1 MNITRINPPV
11 FKYNQQI
18 TSPKQQKHNSLSV
31 QTQTQ
36 PASTP
41 SLGQMHQFVNLSF
54 GKKEQKEA
62 IFSAIRKY
70 DMEYLKQLENKNP
83 KAFAKLISTPEDP
96 QTGYTPVHTAVSMN
110 NTEALKFIAET
121 APDEFKKTLAMKAR
135 NTLSPVYLAV
145 SRDNPESLR
154 IIREAAPEIY
164 SKEIFTEKLDA
175 YGSTLVRKAIDDG
188 NNKALKFIVESNPDE
203 FKELLI
209 ENKSKTT
216 SPIFYAADR
225 DNTEAL
231 QIIKD
236 AEPKIFSEA
245 VTDKYEYDRTLVHI
259 TADSSL
265 RKNSLEF
272 LAVETPQEFA
282 KTLTMQDGYGY
293 GVTPVHIAVKENNI
307 RALEIMAKTAPE
319 EFKQTLLKQYESLG
333 YPKKPHD
340 NPVIKAVKN
349 YNFEALKIFAETAPE
364 EFLNIFKNYKKPE

>member
-1 MNITRINPPV
+1 MNISRINSIG
-11 FKYNQQI
+11 FKYNTQLF
-18 TSPKQQKHNSLSV
+18 SAPQKHSSQPA

-36 PASTP
+36 PALTP
-41 SLGQMHQFVNLSF
+41 SLEQMHQFVNLSF

-62 IFSAIRKY
+62 IFSAIREY

-96 QTGYTPVHTAVSMN
+96 QTGYTPVHTAVSRN

-121 APDEFKKTLAMKAR
+121 APDEFKKTLDMKAR
-135 NTLSPVYLAV
+135 NTLSPIYLAV

-154 IIREAAPEIY
+154 IIRDTAPEIF
-164 SKEIFTEKLDA
+164 SKEIFTEGLDA
-175 YGSTLVRKAIDDG
+175 YGSTLVHKAIDDK

-209 ENKSKTT
+209 KNKAKST

-236 AEPKIFSEA
+236 AEPEIFSEA

-259 TADSSL
+259 TADSTL
-265 RKNSLEF
+265 RKNALKF
-272 LAVETPQEFA
+272 LAEETPQEFA
-282 KTLTMQDGYGY
+282 KALTMQDGYGY
-293 GVTPVHIAVKENNI
+293 GVTPVHIAVKENNT

-319 EFKQTLLKQYESLG
+319 EFKQTLLKKYESLG

-349 YNFEALKIFAETAPE
+349 YNFEALKIFAEAAPQ
-364 EFLNIFKNYKKPE
+364 EFLDIFKNFEKPE

>member
-1 MNITRINPPV
+1 MNISRINSIG
-11 FKYNQQI
+11 FKYNTQL
-18 TSPKQQKHNSLSV
+18 SSAPKKHSYQPA

-36 PASTP
+36 PALTP
-41 SLGQMHQFVNLSF
+41 SLEQMHQFVNLSF

-62 IFSAIRKY
+62 IFSAIREY

-96 QTGYTPVHTAVSMN
+96 QTGYTPVHTAVSRN

-135 NTLSPVYLAV
+135 NTLSPIYLAV
-145 SRDNPESLR
+145 SRDTPESLR
-154 IIREAAPEIY
+154 IIRDTAPEIF
-164 SKEIFTEKLDA
+164 SKEIFTEGLDA
-175 YGSTLVRKAIDDG
+175 YGSTLVHKAIDDK

-209 ENKSKTT
+209 KNKAKST

-236 AEPKIFSEA
+236 AEPEIFSEA

-259 TADSSL
+259 TADSTL
-265 RKNSLEF
+265 RKNALKF
-272 LAVETPQEFA
+272 LAAETPQEFA
-282 KTLTMQDGYGY
+282 KALTMQDGYGY
-293 GVTPVHIAVKENNI
+293 GVTPVHIAVKENNT

-349 YNFEALKIFAETAPE
+349 YNFEALKIFAEAAPQ
-364 EFLNIFKNYKKPE
+364 EFLDIFKNFEKPE

>member
-1 MNITRINPPV
+1 MNISRINSIG
-11 FKYNQQI
+11 FKYNTQLF
-18 TSPKQQKHNSLSV
+18 SAPQKHSSQPA

-36 PASTP
+36 PALTP
-41 SLGQMHQFVNLSF
+41 SLEQMHQFVNLSF

-83 KAFAKLISTPEDP
+83 KAFAKLILTPEDP
-96 QTGYTPVHTAVSMN
+96 QTGYTPVHTAVSRN

-121 APDEFKKTLAMKAR
+121 APDEFKKTLDMKAR
-135 NTLSPVYLAV
+135 NTLSPIYLAV

-154 IIREAAPEIY
+154 IIRDTAPEIF
-164 SKEIFTEKLDA
+164 SKEIFTEGLDA
-175 YGSTLVRKAIDDG
+175 YGSTLVHKAIDDK

-209 ENKSKTT
+209 KNKAKST
-216 SPIFYAADR
+216 SPIFYAADG

-236 AEPKIFSEA
+236 AEPEIFSEA

-259 TADSSL
+259 TADSTL
-265 RKNSLEF
+265 RKNALKF
-272 LAVETPQEFA
+272 LAEKTPQEFA
-282 KTLTMQDGYGY
+282 KALTMQDGYGY
-293 GVTPVHIAVKENNI
+293 GVTPVHIAVKENNT

-319 EFKQTLLKQYESLG
+319 EFKQTLLKKYESLG

-349 YNFEALKIFAETAPE
+349 YNFEALKIFAEAAPQ
-364 EFLNIFKNYKKPE
+364 EFLDIFKNFEKPE

>member
-1 MNITRINPPV
+1 MNISRINSIG
-11 FKYNQQI
+11 FKYNTQLF
-18 TSPKQQKHNSLSV
+18 SAPQKHSSQPA

-36 PASTP
+36 PALTP
-41 SLGQMHQFVNLSF
+41 SLEQMHQFVNLSF

-121 APDEFKKTLAMKAR
+121 APDEFKKTLDMKAR
-135 NTLSPVYLAV
+135 NTLSPIYLAV

-154 IIREAAPEIY
+154 IIRDTAPEIF
-164 SKEIFTEKLDA
+164 SKEIFTEGLDA
-175 YGSTLVRKAIDDG
+175 YGSTLVHKAIDDK

-209 ENKSKTT
+209 KNKAKST
-216 SPIFYAADR
+216 SPIFYAADG

-236 AEPKIFSEA
+236 AEPEIFSEA

-259 TADSSL
+259 TADSTL
-265 RKNSLEF
+265 RKNALKF
-272 LAVETPQEFA
+272 LAEKTPQEFA
-282 KTLTMQDGYGY
+282 KALTMQDGYGY
-293 GVTPVHIAVKENNI
+293 GVTPVHIAVKENNT

-319 EFKQTLLKQYESLG
+319 EFKQTLLKKYESLG

-349 YNFEALKIFAETAPE
+349 YNFEALKIFAEAAPQ
-364 EFLNIFKNYKKPE
+364 EFLDIFKNFEKPE

>member
-1 MNITRINPPV
+1 MNISRINSIG
-11 FKYNQQI
+11 FKYNTQLF
-18 TSPKQQKHNSLSV
+18 SAPQKHSSQPA

-36 PASTP
+36 PALTP
-41 SLGQMHQFVNLSF
+41 SIEQMHQFVNLSF

-83 KAFAKLISTPEDP
+83 KAFAKLILTPEDP
-96 QTGYTPVHTAVSMN
+96 QTGYTPVHTAVSRN

-121 APDEFKKTLAMKAR
+121 APDEFKKTLDMKAR
-135 NTLSPVYLAV
+135 NTLSPIYLAV

-154 IIREAAPEIY
+154 IIRDTAPEIF
-164 SKEIFTEKLDA
+164 SKEIFTEGLDA
-175 YGSTLVRKAIDDG
+175 YGSTLVHKAIDDK

-209 ENKSKTT
+209 KNKAKST

-236 AEPKIFSEA
+236 AEPEIFSEA

-259 TADSSL
+259 TADSTL
-265 RKNSLEF
+265 RKNALKF
-272 LAVETPQEFA
+272 LAAETPQEFA
-282 KTLTMQDGYGY
+282 KALTMQDGYGY
-293 GVTPVHIAVKENNI
+293 GVTPVHIAVKENNT

-349 YNFEALKIFAETAPE
+349 YNFEALKIFAEAAPQ
-364 EFLNIFKNYKKPE
+364 EFLDIFKNFEKPE

>member
-1 MNITRINPPV
+1 
-11 FKYNQQI
+11 
-18 TSPKQQKHNSLSV
+18 
-31 QTQTQ
+31 
-36 PASTP
+36 
-41 SLGQMHQFVNLSF
+41 MHQFVNLSF

-62 IFSAIRKY
+62 IFSAIREY

-96 QTGYTPVHTAVSMN
+96 QTGYTPIHTAVSRN

-135 NTLSPVYLAV
+135 NTLSPIYLAV

-154 IIREAAPEIY
+154 IIRDTAPEIF
-164 SKEIFTEKLDA
+164 SKEIFTEGLDA
-175 YGSTLVRKAIDDG
+175 YGSTLVHKAIDDK

-209 ENKSKTT
+209 KNKAKST

-231 QIIKD
+231 RIIKD
-236 AEPKIFSEA
+236 AEPEIFSES

-259 TADSSL
+259 TADSTL
-265 RKNSLEF
+265 RKNALKF
-272 LAVETPQEFA
+272 LAAETPQEFA
-282 KTLTMQDGYGY
+282 KALTMQDGYGY
-293 GVTPVHIAVKENNI
+293 GVTPVHIAVKENNT

-349 YNFEALKIFAETAPE
+349 YNFEALKIFAEAAPQ
-364 EFLNIFKNYKKPE
+364 EFLDIFKNFEKPE

>member
-1 MNITRINPPV
+1 MNISRINSIG
-11 FKYNQQI
+11 FKYNTQLF
-18 TSPKQQKHNSLSV
+18 SAPQKHSSQPA

-36 PASTP
+36 PALTP
-41 SLGQMHQFVNLSF
+41 SLEQMHQFVNLSF

-83 KAFAKLISTPEDP
+83 KAFAKLILTPEDP
-96 QTGYTPVHTAVSMN
+96 QTGYTPVHTAVSRN

-121 APDEFKKTLAMKAR
+121 APDEFKKTLDMKAR
-135 NTLSPVYLAV
+135 NTLSPIYLAV

-154 IIREAAPEIY
+154 IIRDTAPEIF
-164 SKEIFTEKLDA
+164 SKEIFTEGLDA
-175 YGSTLVRKAIDDG
+175 YGSTLVHKAIDDK

-209 ENKSKTT
+209 KNKAKST
-216 SPIFYAADR
+216 SPIFYAADG

-236 AEPKIFSEA
+236 AEPEIFSEA

-259 TADSSL
+259 TADSTL
-265 RKNSLEF
+265 RKNALKF
-272 LAVETPQEFA
+272 LAEETPQEFA
-282 KTLTMQDGYGY
+282 KALTMQDGYGY
-293 GVTPVHIAVKENNI
+293 GVTPVHIAVKENNT

-349 YNFEALKIFAETAPE
+349 YNFEALKIFAEAAPQ
-364 EFLNIFKNYKKPE
+364 EFLDIFKNFEKPE

>member
-1 MNITRINPPV
+1 MNISRINSIG
-11 FKYNQQI
+11 FKYNTQLF
-18 TSPKQQKHNSLSV
+18 SAPQKHSSQPV

-36 PASTP
+36 PALTP
-41 SLGQMHQFVNLSF
+41 SLEQMHQFVNLSF

-96 QTGYTPVHTAVSMN
+96 QTGYTPVHTAVSRN

-121 APDEFKKTLAMKAR
+121 APDEFKKTLDMKAR
-135 NTLSPVYLAV
+135 NTLSPIYLAV

-154 IIREAAPEIY
+154 IIRDTAPEIF
-164 SKEIFTEKLDA
+164 SKEIFTEGLDA
-175 YGSTLVRKAIDDG
+175 YGSTLVHKAIDDK

-209 ENKSKTT
+209 KNKAKST

-236 AEPKIFSEA
+236 AEPEIFSES

-259 TADSSL
+259 TADSTL
-265 RKNSLEF
+265 RKNALKF
-272 LAVETPQEFA
+272 LAAETPQEFA
-282 KTLTMQDGYGY
+282 KALTMQDGYGY
-293 GVTPVHIAVKENNI
+293 GVTPVHIAVKENNT

-349 YNFEALKIFAETAPE
+349 YNFEALKIFAEAAPQ
-364 EFLNIFKNYKKPE
+364 EFLDIFKNFEKPE

>member
-1 MNITRINPPV
+1 MNISRINSIG
-11 FKYNQQI
+11 FKYNTQL
-18 TSPKQQKHNSLSV
+18 SSAPKKHSYQPV

-36 PASTP
+36 PALTP
-41 SLGQMHQFVNLSF
+41 SLEQMHQFVNLSF

-121 APDEFKKTLAMKAR
+121 APDEFKKTLDMKAR
-135 NTLSPVYLAV
+135 NTLSPIYLAV

-154 IIREAAPEIY
+154 IIRDTAPEIF
-164 SKEIFTEKLDA
+164 SKEIFTEGLDA
-175 YGSTLVRKAIDDG
+175 YGSTLVHKAIDDK

-209 ENKSKTT
+209 KNKAKST

-236 AEPKIFSEA
+236 AEPEIFSEA

-259 TADSSL
+259 TADSTL
-265 RKNSLEF
+265 RKNALKF
-272 LAVETPQEFA
+272 LAAETPQEFA
-282 KTLTMQDGYGY
+282 KALTMQDGYGY
-293 GVTPVHIAVKENNI
+293 GVTPVHIAVKENNT

-319 EFKQTLLKQYESLG
+319 EFKQTLLKKYESLG

-349 YNFEALKIFAETAPE
+349 YNFEALKIFAEAAPQ
-364 EFLNIFKNYKKPE
+364 EFLDIFKNFEKPE

>member
-1 MNITRINPPV
+1 MNISRINSIG
-11 FKYNQQI
+11 FKYNTQLF
-18 TSPKQQKHNSLSV
+18 SAPQKHSSQPA

-36 PASTP
+36 PALTP
-41 SLGQMHQFVNLSF
+41 SLEQMHQFVNLSF

-83 KAFAKLISTPEDP
+83 KAFAKLILTPEDP
-96 QTGYTPVHTAVSMN
+96 QTGYTPVHTAVSRN

-121 APDEFKKTLAMKAR
+121 APDEFKKTLDMKAR
-135 NTLSPVYLAV
+135 NTLSPIYLAV

-154 IIREAAPEIY
+154 IIRDTAPEIF
-164 SKEIFTEKLDA
+164 SKEIFTKGLDA
-175 YGSTLVRKAIDDG
+175 YGSTLVHKAIDDK

-209 ENKSKTT
+209 KNKAKST

-236 AEPKIFSEA
+236 AEPEIFSEA

-259 TADSSL
+259 TADSTL
-265 RKNSLEF
+265 RKNALKF
-272 LAVETPQEFA
+272 LAAETPQEFA
-282 KTLTMQDGYGY
+282 KALTMQDGYGY
-293 GVTPVHIAVKENNI
+293 GVTPVHIAVKENNT

-319 EFKQTLLKQYESLG
+319 EFKQTLLKKYESLG

-349 YNFEALKIFAETAPE
+349 YNFEALKIFAEAAPQ
-364 EFLNIFKNYKKPE
+364 EFLDIFKNFEKPE

>member
-1 MNITRINPPV
+1 MNISRINSIG
-11 FKYNQQI
+11 FKYNTQLF
-18 TSPKQQKHNSLSV
+18 SAPQKHSSQPV

-36 PASTP
+36 PALTP
-41 SLGQMHQFVNLSF
+41 SLEQMHHFVNLSF

-96 QTGYTPVHTAVSMN
+96 QTGYTPVHTAVSRN

-121 APDEFKKTLAMKAR
+121 APDEFKKTLDMKAR
-135 NTLSPVYLAV
+135 NTLSPIYLAV

-154 IIREAAPEIY
+154 IIRDTAPEIF
-164 SKEIFTEKLDA
+164 SKEIFTEGLDA
-175 YGSTLVRKAIDDG
+175 YGSTLVHKAIDDK
-188 NNKALKFIVESNPDE
+188 NNKALEFIVESNPDE

-209 ENKSKTT
+209 KNKAKST

-236 AEPKIFSEA
+236 AEPEIFSEA

-259 TADSSL
+259 TADSTL
-265 RKNSLEF
+265 RKNALKF
-272 LAVETPQEFA
+272 LAEKTPQEFA
-282 KTLTMQDGYGY
+282 KALTMQDGYGY
-293 GVTPVHIAVKENNI
+293 GVTPVHIAVKENNT

-349 YNFEALKIFAETAPE
+349 YNFEALKIFAEAAPQ
-364 EFLNIFKNYKKPE
+364 EFLDIFKNFEKPE

>member
-1 MNITRINPPV
+1 MNISRINSIG
-11 FKYNQQI
+11 FKYNTQLF
-18 TSPKQQKHNSLSV
+18 SAPQKHSSQPA

-36 PASTP
+36 PALTP
-41 SLGQMHQFVNLSF
+41 SLEQMHQFVNLSF

-62 IFSAIRKY
+62 IFSAIREY

-96 QTGYTPVHTAVSMN
+96 QTGYTPIHTAVSRN

-121 APDEFKKTLAMKAR
+121 APDEFKKTLTMKAR
-135 NTLSPVYLAV
+135 NTLSPIYLAV

-154 IIREAAPEIY
+154 IIRDTAPEIF
-164 SKEIFTEKLDA
+164 SKEIFTKGLDA
-175 YGSTLVRKAIDDG
+175 YGSTLVHKAIDDK

-209 ENKSKTT
+209 KNKAKST
-216 SPIFYAADR
+216 SPIFYAADG

-236 AEPKIFSEA
+236 AEPEIFSEA

-259 TADSSL
+259 TADSTL
-265 RKNSLEF
+265 RKNALKF
-272 LAVETPQEFA
+272 LAEKTPQEFA
-282 KTLTMQDGYGY
+282 KALTMQDGYGY
-293 GVTPVHIAVKENNI
+293 GVTPVHIAVKENNT

-319 EFKQTLLKQYESLG
+319 EFKQTLLKKYESLG

-349 YNFEALKIFAETAPE
+349 YNFEALKIFAEAAPQ
-364 EFLNIFKNYKKPE
+364 EFLDIFKNFEKPE

>member
-1 MNITRINPPV
+1 MNISRINSIG
-11 FKYNQQI
+11 FKYNTQLF
-18 TSPKQQKHNSLSV
+18 SAPQKHSSQPA

-36 PASTP
+36 PALTP
-41 SLGQMHQFVNLSF
+41 SLEQMHQFVNLSF

-62 IFSAIRKY
+62 IFSAIREY

-83 KAFAKLISTPEDP
+83 KAFAKLILTPEDP

-121 APDEFKKTLAMKAR
+121 APDEFKKTLDMKAR
-135 NTLSPVYLAV
+135 NTLSPIYLAV

-154 IIREAAPEIY
+154 IIRDTAPEIF
-164 SKEIFTEKLDA
+164 SKEIFTEGLDA
-175 YGSTLVRKAIDDG
+175 YGSTLVHKAIDDK

-209 ENKSKTT
+209 KNKAKST

-236 AEPKIFSEA
+236 AEPEIFSES

-259 TADSSL
+259 TADSTL
-265 RKNSLEF
+265 RKNALKF
-272 LAVETPQEFA
+272 LAEETPQEFA
-282 KTLTMQDGYGY
+282 KALTMQDGYGY
-293 GVTPVHIAVKENNI
+293 GVTPVHIAVKENNT

-349 YNFEALKIFAETAPE
+349 YNFEALKIFAEAAPQ
-364 EFLNIFKNYKKPE
+364 EFLDIFKNFEKPE

>member
-1 MNITRINPPV
+1 MNISRINSIG
-11 FKYNQQI
+11 FKYNTQLF
-18 TSPKQQKHNSLSV
+18 SAPQKHSSQPA

-36 PASTP
+36 PALTP
-41 SLGQMHQFVNLSF
+41 SLEQMHQFVNLSF

-83 KAFAKLISTPEDP
+83 KAFAKLILTPEDP
-96 QTGYTPVHTAVSMN
+96 QTGYTPVHTAVSRN

-135 NTLSPVYLAV
+135 NTLSPIYLAV

-154 IIREAAPEIY
+154 IIRDTAPEIF
-164 SKEIFTEKLDA
+164 SKEIFTEGLDA
-175 YGSTLVRKAIDDG
+175 YGSTLVHKAIDDK

-209 ENKSKTT
+209 KNKAKST

-236 AEPKIFSEA
+236 AEPEIFSES

-259 TADSSL
+259 TADSTL
-265 RKNSLEF
+265 RKNALKF
-272 LAVETPQEFA
+272 LAEKTPQEFA
-282 KTLTMQDGYGY
+282 KALTMQDGYGY
-293 GVTPVHIAVKENNI
+293 GVTPVHIAVKENNT

-349 YNFEALKIFAETAPE
+349 YNFEALKIFAEAAPQ
-364 EFLNIFKNYKKPE
+364 EFLDIFKNFEKPE

>member
-1 MNITRINPPV
+1 MNISRINSIG
-11 FKYNQQI
+11 FKYNTQLF
-18 TSPKQQKHNSLSV
+18 SAPQKHSSQPA

-41 SLGQMHQFVNLSF
+41 SLEQMHHFVNLSF

-83 KAFAKLISTPEDP
+83 KAFAKLILTPEDP
-96 QTGYTPVHTAVSMN
+96 QTGYTPVHTAVSRN

-121 APDEFKKTLAMKAR
+121 APDEFKKTLDMKAR
-135 NTLSPVYLAV
+135 NTLSPIYLAV

-154 IIREAAPEIY
+154 IIRDTAPEIF
-164 SKEIFTEKLDA
+164 SKEIFTEGLDA
-175 YGSTLVRKAIDDG
+175 YGSTLVHKAIDDK

-209 ENKSKTT
+209 KNKAKST

-236 AEPKIFSEA
+236 AEPEIFSES

-259 TADSSL
+259 TADSTL
-265 RKNSLEF
+265 RKNALKF
-272 LAVETPQEFA
+272 LAEKTPQEFA
-282 KTLTMQDGYGY
+282 KALTMQDGYGY
-293 GVTPVHIAVKENNI
+293 GVTPVHIAVKENNT

-349 YNFEALKIFAETAPE
+349 YNFEALKIFAEAAPQ
-364 EFLNIFKNYKKPE
+364 EFLDIFKNFEKPE

>member
-1 MNITRINPPV
+1 MNISRINSIG
-11 FKYNQQI
+11 FKYNTQLF
-18 TSPKQQKHNSLSV
+18 SAPQKHSSQPA

-36 PASTP
+36 PALTP
-41 SLGQMHQFVNLSF
+41 SLEQMHQFVNLSF

-70 DMEYLKQLENKNP
+70 DMEYLKQLENKNS

-121 APDEFKKTLAMKAR
+121 APDEFKKTLDMKAR
-135 NTLSPVYLAV
+135 NTLSPIYLAV

-154 IIREAAPEIY
+154 IIRDTAPEIF
-164 SKEIFTEKLDA
+164 SKEIFTEGLDA
-175 YGSTLVRKAIDDG
+175 YGSTLVHKAIDDK

-209 ENKSKTT
+209 KNKAKST

-236 AEPKIFSEA
+236 AEPEIFSEA

-259 TADSSL
+259 TADSTL
-265 RKNSLEF
+265 RKNALKF
-272 LAVETPQEFA
+272 LAEKTPQEFA
-282 KTLTMQDGYGY
+282 KALTMQDGYGY
-293 GVTPVHIAVKENNI
+293 GVTPVHIAVKENNT

-349 YNFEALKIFAETAPE
+349 YNFEALKIFAEAAPQ
-364 EFLNIFKNYKKPE
+364 EFLDIFKNFEKPE

>member
-1 MNITRINPPV
+1 MNISRINSIG
-11 FKYNQQI
+11 FKYNTQL
-18 TSPKQQKHNSLSV
+18 SSAPQKRSSQPA

-41 SLGQMHQFVNLSF
+41 SLEQMQSFVNLSF

-83 KAFAKLISTPEDP
+83 KAFAKLILTPEDP
-96 QTGYTPVHTAVSMN
+96 QTGYTPVHTAVSRN

-121 APDEFKKTLAMKAR
+121 APDEFKKTLDMKAR
-135 NTLSPVYLAV
+135 NTLSPIYLAV

-154 IIREAAPEIY
+154 IIRDTAPEIF
-164 SKEIFTEKLDA
+164 SKEIFTEGLDA
-175 YGSTLVRKAIDDG
+175 YGSTLVHKAIDDK

-209 ENKSKTT
+209 KNKAKST

-236 AEPKIFSEA
+236 AEPEIFSES

-259 TADSSL
+259 TADSTL
-265 RKNSLEF
+265 RKNALKF
-272 LAVETPQEFA
+272 LAEKTPQEFA
-282 KTLTMQDGYGY
+282 KALTMQDGYGY
-293 GVTPVHIAVKENNI
+293 GVTPVHIAVKENNT

-349 YNFEALKIFAETAPE
+349 YNFEALKIFAEAAPQ
-364 EFLNIFKNYKKPE
+364 EFLDIFKNFEKPE

>member
-1 MNITRINPPV
+1 MNISRINSIG
-11 FKYNQQI
+11 FKYNTQLF
-18 TSPKQQKHNSLSV
+18 SAPQKHSSQPA

-41 SLGQMHQFVNLSF
+41 SLEQMHQFVNLSF

-62 IFSAIRKY
+62 IFSAIREY

-96 QTGYTPVHTAVSMN
+96 QTGYTPIHTAVSRN

-121 APDEFKKTLAMKAR
+121 APDEFKKTLDMKAR
-135 NTLSPVYLAV
+135 NTLSPIYLAV

-154 IIREAAPEIY
+154 IIRDTAPEIF
-164 SKEIFTEKLDA
+164 SKEIFTEGLDA
-175 YGSTLVRKAIDDG
+175 YGSTLVHKAIDDK

-209 ENKSKTT
+209 KNKAKST

-236 AEPKIFSEA
+236 AEPEIFSEA

-259 TADSSL
+259 TADSTL
-265 RKNSLEF
+265 RKNALKF
-272 LAVETPQEFA
+272 LAAETPQEFA
-282 KTLTMQDGYGY
+282 KALTMQDGYGY
-293 GVTPVHIAVKENNI
+293 GVTPVHIAVKENNT

-349 YNFEALKIFAETAPE
+349 YNFEALKIFAEAAPQ
-364 EFLNIFKNYKKPE
+364 EFLDIFKNFEKPE

>member
-1 MNITRINPPV
+1 MNISRINSIG
-11 FKYNQQI
+11 FKYNTQLF
-18 TSPKQQKHNSLSV
+18 SAPQKHSSQPA

-41 SLGQMHQFVNLSF
+41 SLEQMHQFVNLSF

-121 APDEFKKTLAMKAR
+121 APDEFKKTLDMKAR
-135 NTLSPVYLAV
+135 NTLSPIYLAV

-154 IIREAAPEIY
+154 IIRDTAPEIF
-164 SKEIFTEKLDA
+164 SKEIFTEGLDA
-175 YGSTLVRKAIDDG
+175 YGSTLVHKAIDDK

-209 ENKSKTT
+209 KNKAKST

-236 AEPKIFSEA
+236 AEPEIFSES

-259 TADSSL
+259 TADSTL
-265 RKNSLEF
+265 RKNALKF
-272 LAVETPQEFA
+272 LAAETPQEFA
-282 KTLTMQDGYGY
+282 KALTMQDGYGY
-293 GVTPVHIAVKENNI
+293 GVTPVHIAVKENNT

-349 YNFEALKIFAETAPE
+349 YNFEALKIFAEAAPQ
-364 EFLNIFKNYKKPE
+364 EFLDIFKNFEKPE

>member
-1 MNITRINPPV
+1 MNISRINSIG
-11 FKYNQQI
+11 FKYNTQLF
-18 TSPKQQKHNSLSV
+18 SAPQKHSSQPA

-36 PASTP
+36 PALTP
-41 SLGQMHQFVNLSF
+41 SLEQMHQFVNLSF

-83 KAFAKLISTPEDP
+83 KAFAKLILTPEDP
-96 QTGYTPVHTAVSMN
+96 QTGYTPVHTAVSRN

-135 NTLSPVYLAV
+135 NTLSPIYLAV

-154 IIREAAPEIY
+154 IIRDTAPEIF
-164 SKEIFTEKLDA
+164 SKEIFTEGLDA
-175 YGSTLVRKAIDDG
+175 YGSTLVHKAIDDK

-209 ENKSKTT
+209 KNKAKST

-236 AEPKIFSEA
+236 AEPEIFSEA

-259 TADSSL
+259 TADSTL
-265 RKNSLEF
+265 RKNALKF
-272 LAVETPQEFA
+272 LAAETPQEFA
-282 KTLTMQDGYGY
+282 KALTMQDGYGY
-293 GVTPVHIAVKENNI
+293 GVTPVHIAVKENNT

-349 YNFEALKIFAETAPE
+349 YNFEALKIFAEAAPQ
-364 EFLNIFKNYKKPE
+364 EFLDIFKNFEKPE

>member
-1 MNITRINPPV
+1 MNISRINSIG
-11 FKYNQQI
+11 FKYNTQLF
-18 TSPKQQKHNSLSV
+18 SAPQKHSSQPA

-36 PASTP
+36 PALTP
-41 SLGQMHQFVNLSF
+41 SLEQMHQFVNLSF

-83 KAFAKLISTPEDP
+83 KAFAKLILTPEDP
-96 QTGYTPVHTAVSMN
+96 QTGYTPIHTAVSRN

-121 APDEFKKTLAMKAR
+121 APDEFKKTLDMKAR
-135 NTLSPVYLAV
+135 NTLSPIYLAV

-154 IIREAAPEIY
+154 IIRDTAPEIF
-164 SKEIFTEKLDA
+164 SKEIFTEGLDA
-175 YGSTLVRKAIDDG
+175 YGSTLVHKAIDDK

-209 ENKSKTT
+209 KNKAKST

-236 AEPKIFSEA
+236 AEPEIFSEA

-259 TADSSL
+259 TADSTL
-265 RKNSLEF
+265 RKNALKF
-272 LAVETPQEFA
+272 LAEKTPQEFA
-282 KTLTMQDGYGY
+282 KALTMQDGYGY
-293 GVTPVHIAVKENNI
+293 GVTPVHIAVKENNT

-349 YNFEALKIFAETAPE
+349 YNFEALKIFAEAAPQ
-364 EFLNIFKNYKKPE
+364 EFLDIFKNFEKPE

>member
-1 MNITRINPPV
+1 MNISRINSIG
-11 FKYNQQI
+11 FKYNTQLF
-18 TSPKQQKHNSLSV
+18 SAPQKHSSQPV

-41 SLGQMHQFVNLSF
+41 SLEQMHQFVNLSF

-96 QTGYTPVHTAVSMN
+96 QTGYTPVHTAVSRN

-121 APDEFKKTLAMKAR
+121 APDEFKKTLDMKAR
-135 NTLSPVYLAV
+135 NTLSPIYLAV

-154 IIREAAPEIY
+154 IIRDTAPEIF
-164 SKEIFTEKLDA
+164 SKEIFTEGLDA
-175 YGSTLVRKAIDDG
+175 YGSTLVHKAIDDK
-188 NNKALKFIVESNPDE
+188 NNKALEFIVESNPDE

-209 ENKSKTT
+209 KNKAKST

-236 AEPKIFSEA
+236 AEPEIFSEA

-259 TADSSL
+259 TADSTL
-265 RKNSLEF
+265 RKNALKF
-272 LAVETPQEFA
+272 LAEKTPQEFA
-282 KTLTMQDGYGY
+282 KALTMQDGYGY
-293 GVTPVHIAVKENNI
+293 GVTPVHIAVKENNT

-349 YNFEALKIFAETAPE
+349 YNFEALKIFAEAAPQ
-364 EFLNIFKNYKKPE
+364 EFLDIFKNFEKPE

>member
-1 MNITRINPPV
+1 MNISRINSIG
-11 FKYNQQI
+11 FKYNTQLF
-18 TSPKQQKHNSLSV
+18 SAPQKHSSQPA

-36 PASTP
+36 PALTP
-41 SLGQMHQFVNLSF
+41 SIEQMHQFVNLSF

-83 KAFAKLISTPEDP
+83 KAFAKLILTPEDP
-96 QTGYTPVHTAVSMN
+96 QTGYTPVHTAVSRN

-121 APDEFKKTLAMKAR
+121 APDEFKKTLDMKAR
-135 NTLSPVYLAV
+135 NTLSPIYLAV

-154 IIREAAPEIY
+154 IIRDTAPEIF
-164 SKEIFTEKLDA
+164 SKEIFTEGLDA
-175 YGSTLVRKAIDDG
+175 YGSTLVHKAMDDK

-209 ENKSKTT
+209 KNKAKST

-236 AEPKIFSEA
+236 AEPEIFSEA

-259 TADSSL
+259 TADSTL
-265 RKNSLEF
+265 RKNALKF
-272 LAVETPQEFA
+272 LAAETPQEFA
-282 KTLTMQDGYGY
+282 KALTMQDGYGY
-293 GVTPVHIAVKENNI
+293 GVTPVHIAVKENNT

-349 YNFEALKIFAETAPE
+349 YNFEALKIFAEAAPQ
-364 EFLNIFKNYKKPE
+364 EFLDIFKNFEKPE

>member
-1 MNITRINPPV
+1 MNISRINSIG
-11 FKYNQQI
+11 FKYNTQLF
-18 TSPKQQKHNSLSV
+18 SAPQKHSSQPA

-36 PASTP
+36 PALTP
-41 SLGQMHQFVNLSF
+41 SLEQMHQFVNLSF

-83 KAFAKLISTPEDP
+83 KAFAKLILTPEDP
-96 QTGYTPVHTAVSMN
+96 QTGYTPVHTAVSRN

-121 APDEFKKTLAMKAR
+121 APDEFKKTLDMKAR
-135 NTLSPVYLAV
+135 NTLSPIYLAV

-154 IIREAAPEIY
+154 IIRDTAPEIF
-164 SKEIFTEKLDA
+164 SKEIFTKGLDA
-175 YGSTLVRKAIDDG
+175 YGSTLVHKAIDDK

-209 ENKSKTT
+209 KNKAKST

-236 AEPKIFSEA
+236 AEPEIFSEA

-259 TADSSL
+259 TADSTL
-265 RKNSLEF
+265 RKNALKF
-272 LAVETPQEFA
+272 LAAETPQEFA
-282 KTLTMQDGYGY
+282 KALTMQDGYGY
-293 GVTPVHIAVKENNI
+293 GVTPVHIAVKENNT

-349 YNFEALKIFAETAPE
+349 YNFEALKIFAEAAPQ
-364 EFLNIFKNYKKPE
+364 EFLDIFKNFEKPE

>member
-1 MNITRINPPV
+1 MNISRINSIG
-11 FKYNQQI
+11 FKYNTQLF
-18 TSPKQQKHNSLSV
+18 SAPQKHSSQPA

-36 PASTP
+36 PALTP
-41 SLGQMHQFVNLSF
+41 SLEQMHQFVNLSF

-96 QTGYTPVHTAVSMN
+96 QTGYTPVHTAVSRN

-121 APDEFKKTLAMKAR
+121 APDEFKKTLDMKAR
-135 NTLSPVYLAV
+135 NTLSPIYLAV

-154 IIREAAPEIY
+154 IIRDTAPEIF
-164 SKEIFTEKLDA
+164 SKEIFTEGLDA
-175 YGSTLVRKAIDDG
+175 YGSTLVHKAIDDK

-209 ENKSKTT
+209 KNKAKST

-236 AEPKIFSEA
+236 AEPEIFSEA

-259 TADSSL
+259 TADSTL
-265 RKNSLEF
+265 RKNALKF
-272 LAVETPQEFA
+272 LAEKTPQEFA
-282 KTLTMQDGYGY
+282 KALTMQDGYGY
-293 GVTPVHIAVKENNI
+293 GVTPVHIAVKENNT

-319 EFKQTLLKQYESLG
+319 EFKQTLLKKYESFG

-349 YNFEALKIFAETAPE
+349 YNFEALKIFAEAAPQ
-364 EFLNIFKNYKKPE
+364 EFLDIFKNFEKPE

>member
-1 MNITRINPPV
+1 MNISRINSIG
-11 FKYNQQI
+11 FKYNTQLF
-18 TSPKQQKHNSLSV
+18 SAPQKHSSQPV

-41 SLGQMHQFVNLSF
+41 SLEQMQSFVNLSF

-83 KAFAKLISTPEDP
+83 KAFAKLILTPEDP
-96 QTGYTPVHTAVSMN
+96 QTGYTPVHTAVSRN

-121 APDEFKKTLAMKAR
+121 APDEFKKTLDMKAR
-135 NTLSPVYLAV
+135 NTLSPIYLAV

-154 IIREAAPEIY
+154 IIRDTAPEIF
-164 SKEIFTEKLDA
+164 SKEIFTEGLDA
-175 YGSTLVRKAIDDG
+175 YGSTLVHKAIDDK

-209 ENKSKTT
+209 KNKAKST

-236 AEPKIFSEA
+236 AEPEIFSES

-259 TADSSL
+259 TADSTL
-265 RKNSLEF
+265 RKNALKF
-272 LAVETPQEFA
+272 LAEKTPQEFA
-282 KTLTMQDGYGY
+282 KALTMQDGYGY
-293 GVTPVHIAVKENNI
+293 GVTPVHIAVKENNT

-349 YNFEALKIFAETAPE
+349 YNFEALKIFAEAAPQ
-364 EFLNIFKNYKKPE
+364 EFLDIFKNFEKPE

>member
-1 MNITRINPPV
+1 MNISRINSIG
-11 FKYNQQI
+11 FKYNTQLF
-18 TSPKQQKHNSLSV
+18 SAPQKHSSQPA

-36 PASTP
+36 PALTP
-41 SLGQMHQFVNLSF
+41 SLEQMHQFVNLSF

-62 IFSAIRKY
+62 IFSAIREY
-70 DMEYLKQLENKNP
+70 DMEYLKQLENKNS
-83 KAFAKLISTPEDP
+83 KAFAKLTSTPEDP

-121 APDEFKKTLAMKAR
+121 APDEFKKTLDMKAR
-135 NTLSPVYLAV
+135 NTLSPIYLAV

-154 IIREAAPEIY
+154 IIRDTAPEIF
-164 SKEIFTEKLDA
+164 SKEIFTEGLDA
-175 YGSTLVRKAIDDG
+175 YGSTLVHKAIDDK

-209 ENKSKTT
+209 KNKAKST

-236 AEPKIFSEA
+236 AEPEIFSES

-259 TADSSL
+259 TADSTL
-265 RKNSLEF
+265 RKNALKF
-272 LAVETPQEFA
+272 LAEETPQEFA
-282 KTLTMQDGYGY
+282 KALTMQDGYGY
-293 GVTPVHIAVKENNI
+293 GVTPVHIAVKENNT

-349 YNFEALKIFAETAPE
+349 YNFEALKIFAEAAPQ
-364 EFLNIFKNYKKPE
+364 EFLDIFKNFEKPE

>member
-1 MNITRINPPV
+1 MNISRINSIG
-11 FKYNQQI
+11 FKYNTQLF
-18 TSPKQQKHNSLSV
+18 SAPQKHSSQPV

-36 PASTP
+36 PALTP
-41 SLGQMHQFVNLSF
+41 SLEQMHQFVNLSF

-83 KAFAKLISTPEDP
+83 KAFAKLILTPEDP
-96 QTGYTPVHTAVSMN
+96 QTGYTPVHTAVSRN

-121 APDEFKKTLAMKAR
+121 APDEFKKTLDMKAR
-135 NTLSPVYLAV
+135 NTLSPIYLAV

-154 IIREAAPEIY
+154 IIRDTAPEIF
-164 SKEIFTEKLDA
+164 SKEIFTEGLDA
-175 YGSTLVRKAIDDG
+175 YGSTLVHKAIDDK

-209 ENKSKTT
+209 KNKAKST

-236 AEPKIFSEA
+236 AEPEIFSEA

-259 TADSSL
+259 TADSTL
-265 RKNSLEF
+265 RKNALKF
-272 LAVETPQEFA
+272 LAEKTPQEFA
-282 KTLTMQDGYGY
+282 KALTMQDGYGY
-293 GVTPVHIAVKENNI
+293 GVTPVHIAVKENNT

-319 EFKQTLLKQYESLG
+319 EFKQTLLKKYESLG

-349 YNFEALKIFAETAPE
+349 YNFEALKIFAEAAPQ
-364 EFLNIFKNYKKPE
+364 EFLDIFKNFEKPE

>member
-1 MNITRINPPV
+1 MNISRINSIG
-11 FKYNQQI
+11 FKYNTQLF
-18 TSPKQQKHNSLSV
+18 SAPKKHSYQPA

-36 PASTP
+36 PALTP
-41 SLGQMHQFVNLSF
+41 SLEQMHQFVNLSF

-83 KAFAKLISTPEDP
+83 KAFAKLILTPEDP
-96 QTGYTPVHTAVSMN
+96 QTGYTPVHTAVSRN

-121 APDEFKKTLAMKAR
+121 APDEFKKTLDMKAR
-135 NTLSPVYLAV
+135 NTLSPIYLAV

-154 IIREAAPEIY
+154 IIRDTAPEIF
-164 SKEIFTEKLDA
+164 SKEIFTEGLDA
-175 YGSTLVRKAIDDG
+175 YGSTLVHKAIDDK

-209 ENKSKTT
+209 KNKAKST
-216 SPIFYAADR
+216 SPIFYAADG

-236 AEPKIFSEA
+236 AEPEIFSEA

-259 TADSSL
+259 TADSTL
-265 RKNSLEF
+265 RKNALKF
-272 LAVETPQEFA
+272 LAEKTPQEFA
-282 KTLTMQDGYGY
+282 KALTMQDGYGY
-293 GVTPVHIAVKENNI
+293 GVTPVHIAVKENNT

-319 EFKQTLLKQYESLG
+319 EFKQTLLKKYESLG

-349 YNFEALKIFAETAPE
+349 YNFEALKIFAEAAPQ
-364 EFLNIFKNYKKPE
+364 EFLDIFKNFEKPE

>member
-1 MNITRINPPV
+1 MNISRINSIG
-11 FKYNQQI
+11 FKYNTQLF
-18 TSPKQQKHNSLSV
+18 SAPQKHSSQPA

-36 PASTP
+36 PALTP
-41 SLGQMHQFVNLSF
+41 SLEQMHQFVNLSF

-83 KAFAKLISTPEDP
+83 KAFAKLILTPEDP
-96 QTGYTPVHTAVSMN
+96 QTGYTPVHTAVSRN

-135 NTLSPVYLAV
+135 NTLSPIYLAV

-154 IIREAAPEIY
+154 IIRDTAPEIF
-164 SKEIFTEKLDA
+164 SKEIFTEGLDA
-175 YGSTLVRKAIDDG
+175 YGSTLVHKAIDDK

-209 ENKSKTT
+209 KNKAKST
-216 SPIFYAADR
+216 SPIFYAADG

-236 AEPKIFSEA
+236 AEPEIFSEA

-259 TADSSL
+259 TADSTL
-265 RKNSLEF
+265 RKNALKF
-272 LAVETPQEFA
+272 LAEKTPQEFA
-282 KTLTMQDGYGY
+282 KALTMQDGYGY
-293 GVTPVHIAVKENNI
+293 GVTPVHIAVKENNT

-349 YNFEALKIFAETAPE
+349 YNFEALKIFAEAAPQ
-364 EFLNIFKNYKKPE
+364 EFLDIFKNFEKPE

>member
-1 MNITRINPPV
+1 MNISRINSIG
-11 FKYNQQI
+11 FKYNTQLF
-18 TSPKQQKHNSLSV
+18 SAPQKHSSQPA

-36 PASTP
+36 PALTP
-41 SLGQMHQFVNLSF
+41 SLEQMHQFVNLSF

-62 IFSAIRKY
+62 IFSAIREY

-96 QTGYTPVHTAVSMN
+96 QTGYTPIHTAVSRN

-121 APDEFKKTLAMKAR
+121 APDEFKKTLTMKAR
-135 NTLSPVYLAV
+135 NTLSPIYLAV

-154 IIREAAPEIY
+154 IIRDTAPEIF
-164 SKEIFTEKLDA
+164 SKEIFTEGLDA
-175 YGSTLVRKAIDDG
+175 YGSTLVHKAIDDK

-209 ENKSKTT
+209 KNKAKST

-236 AEPKIFSEA
+236 AEPEIFSEA

-259 TADSSL
+259 TADSTL
-265 RKNSLEF
+265 RKNALKF
-272 LAVETPQEFA
+272 LAAETPQEFA
-282 KTLTMQDGYGY
+282 KALTMQDGYGY
-293 GVTPVHIAVKENNI
+293 GVTPVHIAVKENNT

-349 YNFEALKIFAETAPE
+349 YNFEALKIFAEAAPQ
-364 EFLNIFKNYKKPE
+364 EFLDIFKNFEKPE

>member
-1 MNITRINPPV
+1 MNISRINSIG
-11 FKYNQQI
+11 FKYNTQLF
-18 TSPKQQKHNSLSV
+18 SAPQKHSSQPA

-41 SLGQMHQFVNLSF
+41 SLEQMHQFVNLSF

-62 IFSAIRKY
+62 IFSAIREY

-96 QTGYTPVHTAVSMN
+96 QTGYTPIHTAVSRN

-121 APDEFKKTLAMKAR
+121 APDEFKKTLDMKAR
-135 NTLSPVYLAV
+135 NTLSPIYLAV

-154 IIREAAPEIY
+154 IIRDTAPEIF
-164 SKEIFTEKLDA
+164 SKEIFTEGLDA
-175 YGSTLVRKAIDDG
+175 YGSTLVHKAIDDN

-209 ENKSKTT
+209 KNKAKST

-236 AEPKIFSEA
+236 AEPEIFSEA

-259 TADSSL
+259 TADSTL
-265 RKNSLEF
+265 RKNALKF
-272 LAVETPQEFA
+272 LAAETPQEFA
-282 KTLTMQDGYGY
+282 KALTMQDGYGY
-293 GVTPVHIAVKENNI
+293 GVTPVHIAVKENNT

-349 YNFEALKIFAETAPE
+349 YNFEALKIFAEAAPQ
-364 EFLNIFKNYKKPE
+364 EFLDIFKNFEKPE

>member
-1 MNITRINPPV
+1 MNISRINSIG
-11 FKYNQQI
+11 FKYNTQL
-18 TSPKQQKHNSLSV
+18 SSAPKKHSYQPA

-36 PASTP
+36 PALTP
-41 SLGQMHQFVNLSF
+41 SLEQMHQFVNLSF

-62 IFSAIRKY
+62 IFSAIREY

-135 NTLSPVYLAV
+135 NTLSPIYLAV
-145 SRDNPESLR
+145 SRDTPESLR
-154 IIREAAPEIY
+154 IIRDTAPEIF
-164 SKEIFTEKLDA
+164 SKEIFTEGLDA
-175 YGSTLVRKAIDDG
+175 YGSTLVHKAIDDK

-209 ENKSKTT
+209 KNKAKST

-236 AEPKIFSEA
+236 AEPEIFSEA

-259 TADSSL
+259 TADSTL
-265 RKNSLEF
+265 RKNALKF
-272 LAVETPQEFA
+272 LAAETPQEFA
-282 KTLTMQDGYGY
+282 KALTMQDGYGY
-293 GVTPVHIAVKENNI
+293 GVTPVHIAVKENNT

-349 YNFEALKIFAETAPE
+349 YNFEALKIFAEAAPQ
-364 EFLNIFKNYKKPE
+364 EFLDIFKNFEKPE

>member
-1 MNITRINPPV
+1 MNISRINSIG
-11 FKYNQQI
+11 FKYNTQLF
-18 TSPKQQKHNSLSV
+18 SAPQKHSSQPV

-36 PASTP
+36 PALTP
-41 SLGQMHQFVNLSF
+41 SLEQMHQFVNLSF

-121 APDEFKKTLAMKAR
+121 APDEFKKTLDMKAR
-135 NTLSPVYLAV
+135 NTLSPIYLAV

-154 IIREAAPEIY
+154 IIRDTAPEIF
-164 SKEIFTEKLDA
+164 SKEIFTEGLDA
-175 YGSTLVRKAIDDG
+175 YGSTLVHKAIDDK

-209 ENKSKTT
+209 KNKAKST

-236 AEPKIFSEA
+236 AEPEIFSES

-259 TADSSL
+259 TADSTL
-265 RKNSLEF
+265 RKNALKF
-272 LAVETPQEFA
+272 LAAETPQEFA
-282 KTLTMQDGYGY
+282 KALTMQDGYGY
-293 GVTPVHIAVKENNI
+293 GVTPVHIAVKENNT

-349 YNFEALKIFAETAPE
+349 YNFEALKIFAEAAPQ
-364 EFLNIFKNYKKPE
+364 EFLDIFKNFEKPE

>member
-1 MNITRINPPV
+1 MNISRINSIG
-11 FKYNQQI
+11 FKYNTQLF
-18 TSPKQQKHNSLSV
+18 SAPQKHSSQPA

-36 PASTP
+36 PALTP
-41 SLGQMHQFVNLSF
+41 SLEQMHHFVNLSF

-83 KAFAKLISTPEDP
+83 KAFAKLILTPEDP
-96 QTGYTPVHTAVSMN
+96 QTGYTPVHTAVSRN

-121 APDEFKKTLAMKAR
+121 APDEFKKTLDMKAR
-135 NTLSPVYLAV
+135 NTLSPIYLAV

-154 IIREAAPEIY
+154 IIRDTAPEIF
-164 SKEIFTEKLDA
+164 SKEIFTEGLDA
-175 YGSTLVRKAIDDG
+175 YGSTLVHKAIDDK

-209 ENKSKTT
+209 KNKAKST

-236 AEPKIFSEA
+236 AEPEIFSES

-259 TADSSL
+259 TADSTL
-265 RKNSLEF
+265 RKNALKF
-272 LAVETPQEFA
+272 LAEKTPQEFA
-282 KTLTMQDGYGY
+282 KALTMQDGYGY
-293 GVTPVHIAVKENNI
+293 GVTPVHIAVKENNT

-349 YNFEALKIFAETAPE
+349 YNFEALKIFAEAAPQ
-364 EFLNIFKNYKKPE
+364 EFLDIFKNFEKPE

>member
-1 MNITRINPPV
+1 MNISRINSIG
-11 FKYNQQI
+11 FKYNTQLF
-18 TSPKQQKHNSLSV
+18 SAPQKHSSQPV

-36 PASTP
+36 PASPP
-41 SLGQMHQFVNLSF
+41 SLEQMHQFVNLSF

-83 KAFAKLISTPEDP
+83 KAFAKLILTPEDP
-96 QTGYTPVHTAVSMN
+96 QTGYTPVHTAVSRN

-135 NTLSPVYLAV
+135 NTLSPIYLAV

-154 IIREAAPEIY
+154 IIRDTAPEIF
-164 SKEIFTEKLDA
+164 SKEIFTEGLDA
-175 YGSTLVRKAIDDG
+175 YGSTLVHKAIDDK

-209 ENKSKTT
+209 KNKAKST

-236 AEPKIFSEA
+236 AEPEIFSES

-259 TADSSL
+259 TADSTL
-265 RKNSLEF
+265 RKNALKF
-272 LAVETPQEFA
+272 LAEKTPQEFA
-282 KTLTMQDGYGY
+282 KALTMQDGYGY
-293 GVTPVHIAVKENNI
+293 GVTPVHIAVKENNT

-349 YNFEALKIFAETAPE
+349 YNFEALKIFAEAAPQ
-364 EFLNIFKNYKKPE
+364 EFLDIFKNFEKPE

>member
-1 MNITRINPPV
+1 MNISRINSIG
-11 FKYNQQI
+11 FKYNTQL
-18 TSPKQQKHNSLSV
+18 SSAPQKRSSQPA

-41 SLGQMHQFVNLSF
+41 SLEQMQSFVNLSF

-83 KAFAKLISTPEDP
+83 KAFAKLILTPEDP
-96 QTGYTPVHTAVSMN
+96 QTGYTPVHTAVSRN

-121 APDEFKKTLAMKAR
+121 APDEFKKTLDMKAR
-135 NTLSPVYLAV
+135 NTLSPIYPAV
-145 SRDNPESLR
+145 SRDNPESPR
-154 IIREAAPEIY
+154 IIRDTAPEIF
-164 SKEIFTEKLDA
+164 SKEIFTEGLDA
-175 YGSTLVRKAIDDG
+175 YGSTLVHKAIDDK

-209 ENKSKTT
+209 KNKAKST

-236 AEPKIFSEA
+236 AEPEIFSEA

-259 TADSSL
+259 TADSTL
-265 RKNSLEF
+265 RKNALKF
-272 LAVETPQEFA
+272 LAAETPQEFA
-282 KTLTMQDGYGY
+282 KALTMQDGYGY
-293 GVTPVHIAVKENNI
+293 GVTPVHIAVKENNT

-319 EFKQTLLKQYESLG
+319 EFKQTLLKKYESLG

-349 YNFEALKIFAETAPE
+349 YNFEALKIFAEAAPQ
-364 EFLNIFKNYKKPE
+364 EFLDIFKNFEKPE

>member
-1 MNITRINPPV
+1 MNISRINSIG
-11 FKYNQQI
+11 FKYNTQLF
-18 TSPKQQKHNSLSV
+18 SAPQKHSSQPV

-36 PASTP
+36 PALTP
-41 SLGQMHQFVNLSF
+41 SLEQMHQFVNLSF

-83 KAFAKLISTPEDP
+83 KAFAKLILTPEDP
-96 QTGYTPVHTAVSMN
+96 QTGYTPVHTAVSRN

-121 APDEFKKTLAMKAR
+121 APDEFKKTLDMKAR
-135 NTLSPVYLAV
+135 NTLSPIYLAV

-154 IIREAAPEIY
+154 IIRDTAPEIF
-164 SKEIFTEKLDA
+164 SKEIFTEGLDA
-175 YGSTLVRKAIDDG
+175 YGSTLVHKAIDDK

-209 ENKSKTT
+209 KNKAKST

-236 AEPKIFSEA
+236 AEPEIFSES

-259 TADSSL
+259 TADSTL
-265 RKNSLEF
+265 RKNALKF
-272 LAVETPQEFA
+272 LAAETPQEFA
-282 KTLTMQDGYGY
+282 KALTMQDGYGY
-293 GVTPVHIAVKENNI
+293 GVTPVHIAVKENNT

-333 YPKKPHD
+333 YHKKPHD

-349 YNFEALKIFAETAPE
+349 YNFEALKIFAEAAPQ
-364 EFLNIFKNYKKPE
+364 EFLDIFKNFEKPE

>member
-1 MNITRINPPV
+1 MNISRINSIG
-11 FKYNQQI
+11 FKYNTQLF
-18 TSPKQQKHNSLSV
+18 SAPQKHSSQPA

-36 PASTP
+36 PALTP
-41 SLGQMHQFVNLSF
+41 SLEQMHQFVNLSF

-62 IFSAIRKY
+62 IFSAIREY

-96 QTGYTPVHTAVSMN
+96 QTGYTPIHTAVSRN

-121 APDEFKKTLAMKAR
+121 APDEFKKTLTMKAR
-135 NTLSPVYLAV
+135 NTLSPIYLAV

-154 IIREAAPEIY
+154 IIRDTAPEIF
-164 SKEIFTEKLDA
+164 SKEIFTEGLDA
-175 YGSTLVRKAIDDG
+175 YGSTLVHKAIDDK

-209 ENKSKTT
+209 KNKAKST
-216 SPIFYAADR
+216 SPIFYAADG

-236 AEPKIFSEA
+236 AEPEIFSEA

-259 TADSSL
+259 TADSTL
-265 RKNSLEF
+265 RKNALKF
-272 LAVETPQEFA
+272 LAEKTPQEFA
-282 KTLTMQDGYGY
+282 KALTMQDGYGY
-293 GVTPVHIAVKENNI
+293 GVTPVHIAVKENNT

-319 EFKQTLLKQYESLG
+319 EFKQTLLKKYESLG

-349 YNFEALKIFAETAPE
+349 YNFEALKIFAEAAPQ
-364 EFLNIFKNYKKPE
+364 EFLDIFKNFEKPE

>member
-1 MNITRINPPV
+1 MNISRINSIG
-11 FKYNQQI
+11 FKYNTQLF
-18 TSPKQQKHNSLSV
+18 SAPQKHSSQPV

-36 PASTP
+36 PALTP
-41 SLGQMHQFVNLSF
+41 SLEQMHQFVNLSF

-96 QTGYTPVHTAVSMN
+96 QTGYTPVHTAVSRN

-135 NTLSPVYLAV
+135 NTLSPIYLAV

-154 IIREAAPEIY
+154 IIRDTAPEIF
-164 SKEIFTEKLDA
+164 SKEIFTEGLDA
-175 YGSTLVRKAIDDG
+175 YGSTLVHKAIDDK
-188 NNKALKFIVESNPDE
+188 NNKALEFIVESNPDE

-209 ENKSKTT
+209 KNKAKST

-236 AEPKIFSEA
+236 AEPEIFSEA

-259 TADSSL
+259 TADSTL
-265 RKNSLEF
+265 RKNALKF
-272 LAVETPQEFA
+272 LAEKTPQEFA
-282 KTLTMQDGYGY
+282 KALTMQDGYGY
-293 GVTPVHIAVKENNI
+293 GVTPVHIAVKENNT

-319 EFKQTLLKQYESLG
+319 EFKQTLLKKYESLG

-349 YNFEALKIFAETAPE
+349 YNFEALKIFAEAAPQ
-364 EFLNIFKNYKKPE
+364 EFLDIFKNFEKPE